1 MVFFIR
7 GRGFKINQ
15 QNVERKE
22 KTVRCG
28 GLKKAYRS
36 LVTVYYCSP
45 CKFLVSVCQF
55 TKKEGLFLEL
65 SGPELIWGRDR
76 PALNLT
82 PFDSSARTR
91 TTHIKSAC

>member
-1 MVFFIR
+1 MLTKVWNTAPRLKITNKITEKNVVFYIR

-28 GLKKAYRS
+28 GLKKAYSS

-45 CKFLVSVCQF
+45 CVFLVSVCQF
-55 TKKEGLFLEL
+55 TKKRVYFWSSQGL
-65 SGPELIWGRDR
+65 D
-76 PALNLT
+76 
-82 PFDSSARTR
+82 
-91 TTHIKSAC
+91 